1 MNKEHIND
9 FDIQRFALREE
20 NFERAAAEHIK
31 SCEYCSRKAEQYKL
45 LFESIRRQEKPEFN
59 FDLAGA
65 VIEKLP
71 QKKSAQS
78 FEKLLAY
85 FFIIIA
91 AVSISAFLYFYGKGL
106 RDLFEKMEPLLIAII
121 IVSFVIL
128 GLFLAVDTYRKYK
141 ERMKTLNFY

>member
-1 MNKEHIND
+1 MNNEHLEDSDIQSYVLHEPDLSSAAEEHIQGCD
-9 FDIQRFALREE
+9 
-20 NFERAAAEHIK
+20 
-31 SCEYCSRKAEQYKL
+31 YCSRKAEQYKL

-91 AVSISAFLYFYGKGL
+91 VVSISAFLYFYGKGL
-106 RDLFEKMEPLLIAII
+106 RDLFEKMEPILIAII